1 MALAWIW
8 ALNGPHQFASPIFIA
23 SIRWM
28 SLSERRCC
36 IKHNRATEE
45 GLYGMARGRCEASE
59 ARCHDSAWVMT
70 FTVVVS
76 ARFMWPT
83 QQVHSKYLEASVL
96 WAVLSRCNTPD
107 LCSFLS
113 LSLLVEIGLM
123 TGLRMRACFR
133 ISTWFQVQ
141 SCAYEKQAVQ
151 RWKWN
156 QFEMRR
162 SGTFRKTCWIVLRMS
177 DIRVWARR

>member
-83 QQVHSKYLEASVL
+83 QQVHSKYLKASVL

-113 LSLLVEIGLM
+113 LSLLVEIGLYDWFAHEGVLSHLHM
-123 TGLRMRACFR
+123 IQSAIVCFWNAPNDNQNKRCRGESGISLRWGEVVPFTKHAGLF
-133 ISTWFQVQ
+133 
-141 SCAYEKQAVQ
+141 
-151 RWKWN
+151 
-156 QFEMRR
+156 
-162 SGTFRKTCWIVLRMS
+162 
-177 DIRVWARR
+177 